1 MSEVEQAKLDEREAC
16 ALLLEQMAD
25 ERRKW
30 AVHAPKRER
39 REFFLETA
47 DLVSR
52 LAQFIRERESITV

>member
-1 MSEVEQAKLDEREAC
+1 MSEIELAVIQEREAC
-16 ALLLEQMAD
+16 AELLEALAQ

-30 AVHAPKRER
+30 AAYASKRER

-52 LAQFIRERESITV
+52 LAQTIRERESIA